1 MMMAAPS
8 EQLREEQPWF
18 EYRRLVLNEL
28 ERLTD
33 SQNVMSGKLDT
44 LRIEFQTRIGLIRE
58 EDIGKMRIEI
68 AMLKV
73 KAGTW
78 GAIAG
83 LIPGALAALWMLLKH

>member
-1 MMMAAPS
+1 MAAPS

-28 ERLTD
+28 ERLTE
-33 SQNVMSGKLDT
+33 SQNAMGAKIDS
-44 LRIEFQTRIGLIRE
+44 LRIEFQTRLGMIRE

-78 GAIAG
+78 GALAG
-83 LIPGALAALWMLLKH
+83 LIPAGLAALWMLLKH